1 MDHQPQDPDLPT
13 SSAESKGMDRRT
25 LLRAGAAATPII
37 ATLYSRPVAA
47 AGMSC
52 TVASS
57 FVSVATFASRN
68 PGATTMQ
75 CTTLSASDWHLN
87 AKALSGVAPADRPA
101 WANLTVSGYLGRAS
115 SAFSGLDSMTNE
127 SYQIWQVM
135 GLGAQVATTGE
146 LGVVQHILAMCLSID
161 YGGAAVAAGGGV
173 NTPYLKQVW
182 QNYKSNGRYK
192 LPASNLDWS
201 EGELIG
207 WLRMLQYPIAPVVA

>member
-1 MDHQPQDPDLPT
+1 MDDQPQVPGSP
-13 SSAESKGMDRRT
+13 SAPSESKGIDRRS

-68 PGATTMQ
+68 PGAATMQ
-75 CTTLSASDWHLN
+75 CSSLSASDWYLR
-87 AKALSGVAPADRPA
+87 AKEVSGLAPAARPA
-101 WANLTVSGYLGRAS
+101 WATQRVKTYLGRATS
-115 SAFSGLDSMTNE
+115 TFSGVSSKSPDQ
-127 SYQIWQVM
+127 YQVWEVM
-135 GLGAQVATTGE
+135 GLGGQVATAGE
-146 LGVVQHILAMCLSID
+146 LGVVQHVLAMCLSID
-161 YGGAAVAAGGGV
+161 NGGAAVTAGGGV

-207 WLRMLQYPIAPVVA
+207 WLRMLQYPIRPFA

>member
-1 MDHQPQDPDLPT
+1 MDQQSKMPDPGSAPT
-13 SSAESKGMDRRT
+13 GSKGLDRRT

-68 PGATTMQ
+68 PGATTMR
-75 CTTLSASDWHLN
+75 CSSLSATDWHTT
-87 AKALSGVAPADRPA
+87 AKSVGAGGAKERPA
-101 WANLTVSGYLGRAS
+101 WASLTISGYMGRAS
-115 SAFSGLDSMTNE
+115 SPFSGLDSLSVD
-127 SYQIWQVM
+127 SYQVWQVM
-135 GLGAQVATTGE
+135 GLGSQVSTAGE
-146 LGVVQHILAMCLSID
+146 LGVLQHILAMCLSID
-161 YGGAAVAAGGGV
+161 FGGAAVNVGGGV

-192 LPASNLDWS
+192 LAAGSIDWS
-201 EGELIG
+201 DGELIS
-207 WLRMLQYPIAPVVA
+207 WLRMLQYPIAPVA